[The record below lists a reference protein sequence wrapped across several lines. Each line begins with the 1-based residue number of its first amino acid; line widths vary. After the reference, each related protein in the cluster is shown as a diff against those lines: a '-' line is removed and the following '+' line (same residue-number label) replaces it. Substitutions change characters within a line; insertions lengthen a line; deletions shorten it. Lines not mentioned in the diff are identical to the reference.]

1 MERVPAGAVFDF
13 EIIMDIYDG
22 DDKDKMLEM
31 LKQAFALLED
41 DYLGGS
47 GTRGYGKVSIDYT
60 IGNPK
65 TYQDL

>member
-1 MERVPAGAVFDF
+1 
-13 EIIMDIYDG
+13 
-22 DDKDKMLEM
+22 MLEM